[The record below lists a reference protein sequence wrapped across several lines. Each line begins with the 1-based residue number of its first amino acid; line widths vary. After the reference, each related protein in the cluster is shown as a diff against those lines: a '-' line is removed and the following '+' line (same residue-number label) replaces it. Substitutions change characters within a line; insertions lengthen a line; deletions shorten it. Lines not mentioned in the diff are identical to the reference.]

1 MAHSFKTSMGG
12 KTFKVFAESSTSG
25 AYTYNKKAQAS
36 YCNRNKCPINVKV
49 GSQSNLILY
58 NNAFLLNA
66 SKSRCIRTLEYDN
79 TELYVNLIS
88 KLDLPG
94 NLPII
99 TDLSGQAH
107 PVKIDASNNPLPPY
121 LTYDVD
127 PSGVLFGDTICGINN
142 YVRFMVYD
150 ISANVHHHVVRER
163 SEIPVAPEP
172 VAPTPTPVTPIEPVI
187 PTPVTPIEPVI
198 PTPTLGQ
205 TTFTLVGGKT
215 QTTAATSG
223 ILTVPSSIP
232 ISNLMSVSIGTDVTS
247 IPQYAF
253 YNAINLTNISL
264 SNTVTSIG
272 VQAFFNTTNLPSISI
287 PFSVTTIEASAFE
300 SCGLKTINFDAGSK
314 IISIPKN
321 AFYNALNLTTIIS
334 LPNTITSIGDH
345 AFYNTTN
352 LTSISIPFSVTT
364 IEASAFEA
372 AIALSNV
379 KFDVNSKLKSIEK
392 YAFYNTSKLESITIP
407 SLVTKIDITAFQI
420 SGLKNV
426 IFESPINLET
436 LKVSI
441 GSNPTFFGSGPVTI
455 IAGYST
461 GPSTSILYPPS
472 GIYPMNL

>member
-25 AYTYNKKAQAS
+25 VYTYNKKAQAS

-66 SKSRCIRTLEYDN
+66 SKSRCIRTLGYDN
-79 TELYVNLIS
+79 TELYINLIS

-150 ISANVHHHVVRER
+150 ISSNRHHVAIER

-172 VAPTPTPVTPIEPVI
+172 VVPEPVTPEPVV
-187 PTPVTPIEPVI
+187 PEPV
-198 PTPTLGQ
+198 LGQ
-205 TTFTLVGGKT
+205 TTFTLTDRTT

-232 ISNLMSVSIGTDVTS
+232 ISNIMSVSIGTDVTS

-314 IISIPKN
+314 ITSIPKN

-426 IFESPINLET
+426 IFESPTNLET

-455 IAGYST
+455 IAGYPI
-461 GPSTSILYPPS
+461 GPTTTILYPPS

>member
-247 IPQYAF
+247 IPKNAF
-253 YNAINLTNISL
+253 YNAHNLTTISL
-264 SNTVTSIG
+264 PNTITSIG
-272 VQAFFNTTNLPSISI
+272 DHAFYSTTNLISISI

-300 SCGLKTINFDAGSK
+300 SCGLKTITFNTGSK
-314 IISIPKN
+314 ITSIPKH

-364 IEASAFEA
+364 IEASAFES

-407 SLVTKIDITAFQI
+407 SLVTNIDITAFQI

-455 IAGYST
+455 SVGYPI
-461 GPSTSILYPPS
+461 GPTTTILYPPS

>member
-300 SCGLKTINFDAGSK
+300 
-314 IISIPKN
+314 
-321 AFYNALNLTTIIS
+321 
-334 LPNTITSIGDH
+334 
-345 AFYNTTN
+345 
-352 LTSISIPFSVTT
+352 
-364 IEASAFEA
+364 A

-455 IAGYST
+455 SVGYPI
-461 GPSTSILYPPS
+461 GPTTTILYPPS